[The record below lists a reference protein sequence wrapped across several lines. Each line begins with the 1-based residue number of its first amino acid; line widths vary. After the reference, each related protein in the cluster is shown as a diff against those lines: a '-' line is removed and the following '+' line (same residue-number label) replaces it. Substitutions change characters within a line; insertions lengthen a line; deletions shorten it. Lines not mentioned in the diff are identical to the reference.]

1 MGTSMQKGALHVP
14 GDQDDHWSRKAAK
27 VLGPGVE
34 AESVRQER
42 AEQSCLQGS

>member
-14 GDQDDHWSRKAAK
+14 GDQDDHWSRKAAE
-27 VLGPGVE
+27 VLGLG
-34 AESVRQER
+34 ESESIRQER